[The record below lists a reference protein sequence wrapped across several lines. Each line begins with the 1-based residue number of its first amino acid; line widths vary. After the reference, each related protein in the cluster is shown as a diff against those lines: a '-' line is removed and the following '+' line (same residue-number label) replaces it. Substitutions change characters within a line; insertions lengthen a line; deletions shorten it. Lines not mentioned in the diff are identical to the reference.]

1 MKPVNREEQL
11 RANAKQAPKIKVA
24 KPHQKSANG
33 PAVHKAKN
41 NAPAENIFR
50 PSKKE
55 HNNRK
60 RKAAGVPAR
69 YKVAGAGLAGL
80 AVLGVGVAA
89 YSGHENDSQ
98 QTKATSDNDKASTTA
113 DYSMSSDKN
122 GKKHTTAKTK
132 AKDGKH
138 HKKSSSSKETMN
150 LNDLLNDSKSKSAAD
165 KGDNSDNGKSSKSK
179 SDNNL
184 DSLLKVAGISGDD
197 GLGKLASEAD
207 KSQEFANSLGNDS
220 NKQNANNNN
229 GFTQLASSANSAAA
243 APAQSAAPQPQPIPS
258 VPVNGNTG
266 SATTPTTPAVPSSGS
281 ASTPTTPTN
290 PSSGSASTPTTPT
303 NPSSGSAST
312 PTTPTN
318 PSSGS
323 ASTPTTPTNPSS
335 GSASTP
341 TTPTNPSSGSSTPI
355 TPDTPNSGAPS
366 NPDSGSS
373 APSSQEPQPI
383 TQDTSVD
390 THATTGTTT
399 DASQTANRVPIAE
412 NVSVAG
418 TNGTAQPSQQP
429 NISGVGV
436 PQAGDYIVTGEIKTA
451 DGHTVTVNKSI
462 HVEDNANLKDDDANT
477 SITQTATAEPV
488 TIKTGQTVKLF
499 DSLTA
504 KTAAGQELSGLGNGG
519 ITFNSAG
526 SYAITYTVG
535 NVRIVKN
542 VTVIN

>member
-11 RANAKQAPKIKVA
+11 RANAKQTPKIKVA
-24 KPHQKSANG
+24 KPHQQSAKG

-60 RKAAGVPAR
+60 RKAAGVPTR

-122 GKKHTTAKTK
+122 GKKHTTAKNK

-165 KGDNSDNGKSSKSK
+165 KGDDSDNGKSSKSK
-179 SDNNL
+179 SDKNF
-184 DSLLKVAGISGDD
+184 DSLLKIAGISGDD
-197 GLGKLASEAD
+197 GLGKLASAAD

-220 NKQNANNNN
+220 NKQNANNNNN

-266 SATTPTTPAVPSSGS
+266 SATTPTTPAVPSSSS
-281 ASTPTTPTN
+281 ASTPT
-290 PSSGSASTPTTPT
+290 
-303 NPSSGSAST
+303 
-312 PTTPTN
+312 
-318 PSSGS
+318 
-323 ASTPTTPTNPSS
+323 
-335 GSASTP
+335 TP
-341 TTPTNPSSGSSTPI
+341 TTPTNPSSGSSTP
-355 TPDTPNSGAPS
+355 TVPSNPGSGADTPSSGSSTPIAPSNPGSGADTPSSGSSTPIAPS

-462 HVEDNANLKDDDANT
+462 HVEDNASLKDDDANT